1 MDLCSISTIKNIQ
14 KVFGFKNAKS
24 LGQNFLLDSDV
35 IKAMADAAGLGPD
48 DLAIEIGPGIGVL
61 THEIAKRAGKVIA
74 VEIDKAL
81 LPVLQYTLAEHNNV
95 EVINQDILKT
105 DLGKLIAENL
115 PISENLPM
123 EINQSDGSEIDS
135 VSDGNKNTVKRNHVK
150 ILGNLPYY
158 ITTPIITELLENHVP
173 AKSITIM
180 MQKEVAERI
189 VADPGSKTYG
199 AISVM
204 VQYYCQVEKVIE
216 VPRDSFFPAPKVDSE
231 VLNLIIR
238 DEPAVKVRDQSL
250 FFRLVKAGFGQR
262 RKTLSNSLT
271 GSGIEKERILDA
283 LKQTG
288 IDGTRRAETLSLEEF
303 AALTEVLVQV

>member
-1 MDLCSISTIKNIQ
+1 MDLCSISTIKYIQ

-35 IKAMADAAGLGPD
+35 IKAMADAAGLGSD

-123 EINQSDGSEIDS
+123 EINQSEGSEIDS

-271 GSGIEKERILDA
+271 GTGIEKERILDA

-303 AALTEVLVQV
+303 AALTEALIQV